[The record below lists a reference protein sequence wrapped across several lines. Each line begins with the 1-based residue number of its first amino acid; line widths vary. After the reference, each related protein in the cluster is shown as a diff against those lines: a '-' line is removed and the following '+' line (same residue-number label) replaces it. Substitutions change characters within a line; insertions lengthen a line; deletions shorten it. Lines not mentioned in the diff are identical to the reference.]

1 MFNTFFT
8 NIGHD
13 LANKINYSGNN
24 DFTYYLKKRQ
34 NHKFTFNEVNEQTV
48 TTIIENLP
56 AKSSCGYDDIS
67 SIFLKQ
73 ITTSIIKPLTIVI
86 NQVLNNGIFPDKLK
100 IAKVVPIFKKRRLP
114 TNQ

>member
-1 MFNTFFT
+1 M
-8 NIGHD
+8 
-13 LANKINYSGNN
+13 N
-24 DFTYYLKKRQ
+24 D
-34 NHKFTFNEVNEQTV
+34 QTV

-73 ITTSIIKPLTIVI
+73 ITTSISKPLTIVI

-100 IAKVVPIFKKRRLP
+100 IAKVVPIF
-114 TNQ
+114 